1 MEEVENKMLTTE
13 KGYQVRFAIKLI
25 PSDMKWASSFS
36 GELNNAA
43 TYFSPFANV
52 SQSNKHTMF
61 GSIGGSDATWQ
72 PWSYEKRLEVA
83 RKVQNFKKRLKYPDK
98 KQRGEVTKFI
108 VETNPGRVFFGAVQ
122 LILLLLKIFKSSL
135 IFF

>member
-1 MEEVENKMLTTE
+1 MKAYTKQLTKEMEEMENKPFTTE
-13 KGYQVRFAIKLI
+13 KGYQVKFAIKLI

-52 SQSNKHTMF
+52 SQSSKHTMF

-72 PWSYEKRLEVA
+72 PWRYEKRLEVA
-83 RKVQNFKKRLKYPDK
+83 RKVQNFKKRLKDPDK

-108 VETNPGRVFFGAVQ
+108 AQN
-122 LILLLLKIFKSSL
+122 KSR
-135 IFF
+135 

>member
-1 MEEVENKMLTTE
+1 MKAYTAQLTKEMEEMENKPFTTE

-43 TYFSPFANV
+43 TYFSLFANV
-52 SQSNKHTMF
+52 SQSNKHIMF
-61 GSIGGSDATWQ
+61 GSIGGSHATWQ
-72 PWSYEKRLEVA
+72 PWHYEKRLEVA
-83 RKVQNFKKRLKYPDK
+83 RKVQNFKKRLKDPDK

-108 VETNPGRVFFGAVQ
+108 AQN
-122 LILLLLKIFKSSL
+122 KSR
-135 IFF
+135 